1 MLDVAVSRVLCF
13 DRFSLDL
20 ARGCLRM
27 GDQDLEL
34 RPKTFEVL
42 KFLAMNAG
50 RLVAKQELYDA
61 VWPNVIVSDDS
72 IAQCIRELRSRLGDD
87 DHSLIKTVSR
97 RGYLLDTTVTTGA
110 PQSSIDTRTI
120 GVAPPPPAGSTSRHG
135 HMMSPAYGPR
145 LWAAIATVLISV
157 VWGATYLLGSTAS
170 LTGPQLASLPGFK
183 DCSLCPDMIVLPTG
197 EFMMGSPASEN
208 GHTDV
213 EGSPRRV
220 AVTKQIAI
228 GKLEV
233 TIEQIS
239 AFVAETGM
247 NVGGSCQLI
256 TDPSRKVA
264 TWGEPSVSMLS
275 PGFNVTPLHPAVCIS
290 WHEAQSYVAWLHRR
304 TGKPYR
310 LPTEAEW
317 EYAAR
322 AGTST
327 RYSFGNDETSL
338 CRYARFAD
346 LGSQFGWGDGCR
358 SDVASYGTTPVGAL
372 KPNPWGIFDM
382 HGNAWEWVEDCW
394 TPNPQAM
401 PTDGS
406 AFSRPG
412 SCEIGVIR
420 GGSFAAGS
428 RRVRSAIR
436 SPVRTTKH
444 FYNTGL
450 RVALS
455 LGG

>member
-1 MLDVAVSRVLCF
+1 MLDVAVARVLYF

-20 ARGCLRM
+20 ARGSLRM

-72 IAQCIRELRSRLGDD
+72 IAQCIRELRSKLGDTG
-87 DHSLIKTVSR
+87 HSLIKTMSR
-97 RGYLLDTTVTTGA
+97 RGYLLDTVVTTGA
-110 PQSSIDTRTI
+110 PSSIDTTAT
-120 GVAPPPPAGSTSRHG
+120 GMAPPPPAASPNRHG
-135 HMMSPAYGPR
+135 SMSPVHGPR
-145 LWAAIATVLISV
+145 LWAAIATVVISV
-157 VWGATYLLGSTAS
+157 VWGATFLLGSTAS
-170 LTGPQLASLPGFK
+170 LTGPHIGSPPSFK
-183 DCSLCPDMIVLPTG
+183 DCSLCPDMIILPTG

-208 GHTDV
+208 GHTDL
-213 EGSPRRV
+213 EGLPRRV
-220 AVTKQIAI
+220 NMSKRIAI

-233 TIEQIS
+233 TLEQIS
-239 AFVAETGM
+239 AFMAETGM
-247 NVGGSCQLI
+247 NVGGSCQPI
-256 TDPSRKVA
+256 IDPSRTVA
-264 TWGEPSVSMLS
+264 TWGEASVAMLS
-275 PGFNVTPLHPAVCIS
+275 PGYDVTQSHPAVCIN
-290 WHEAQSYVAWLHRR
+290 WHEAQSYVAWLQRR

-322 AGTST
+322 AGTTT

-338 CRYARFAD
+338 CAYARFAD

-358 SDVASYGTTPVGAL
+358 SNVASNGTTPVGAL

-394 TPNPQAM
+394 TPNPQEM
-401 PTDGS
+401 PIDGS

-436 SPVRTTKH
+436 APVRTTKH
-444 FYNTGL
+444 FYHIGL

>member
-1 MLDVAVSRVLCF
+1 MLDVAVSRVLHF
-13 DRFSLDL
+13 DKFSLDL
-20 ARGCLRM
+20 ARGCLRAC
-27 GDQDLEL
+27 GQDIEL
-34 RPKTFEVL
+34 RPKTFELL
-42 KFLAMNAG
+42 KFLAANAG

-72 IAQCIRELRSRLGDD
+72 IAQCIRELRLRLGDD
-87 DHSLIKTVSR
+87 NHSLIKTVSR
-97 RGYLLDTTVTTGA
+97 RGYLLDTVVTPGA
-110 PQSSIDTRTI
+110 PASSIDKGTTGI
-120 GVAPPPPAGSTSRHG
+120 AAALPPAHSASQHGTGS
-135 HMMSPAYGPR
+135 PIYGTR
-145 LWAAIATVLISV
+145 MWAAFVTVFVSV
-157 VWGATYLLGSTAS
+157 VWGATYLLGGTAFS
-170 LTGPQLASLPGFK
+170 TGPHVGSLPSFK

-208 GHTDV
+208 GHADV
-213 EGSPRRV
+213 EGLPRRV
-220 AVTKQIAI
+220 TISKQIAI
-228 GKLEV
+228 GKFEV
-233 TIEQIS
+233 TVEQMS
-239 AFVAETGM
+239 AFIAETGM
-247 NVGGSCQLI
+247 KVGGSCHLI
-256 TDPSRKVA
+256 PDPGRTVA
-264 TWGEPSVSMLS
+264 VWGEVTASMLA
-275 PGFNVTPLHPAVCIS
+275 PGFAITPSHPAVCIS
-290 WHEAQSYVAWLHRR
+290 WHDAQSYVAWLQRR

-338 CRYARFAD
+338 CGYARFAD

-358 SDVASYGTTPVGAL
+358 SNVATYGTAPVGSL
-372 KPNPWGIFDM
+372 KPNPWGLFDM

-394 TPNPQAM
+394 TPNAQQTPI
-401 PTDGS
+401 DGS
-406 AFSRPG
+406 AFLRPG

-444 FYNTGL
+444 FYNSGL

>member
-1 MLDVAVSRVLCF
+1 MLDVAASRVLYF
-13 DRFSLDL
+13 DKFSLDL
-20 ARGCLRM
+20 GRGCLRM

-72 IAQCIRELRSRLGDD
+72 IAQCIRELRGKLGDT
-87 DHSLIKTVSR
+87 DHSLIKTMSR
-97 RGYLLDTTVTTGA
+97 RGYLLDTTVTTEG
-110 PQSSIDTRTI
+110 PQSSIDTKAI
-120 GVAPPPPAGSTSRHG
+120 NKAPPAGSTAPQGS
-135 HMMSPAYGPR
+135 MSPVHGPR
-145 LWAAIATVLISV
+145 LWAAIVTVFISV
-157 VWGATYLLGSTAS
+157 VWGATFLLGNTAS
-170 LTGPQLASLPGFK
+170 LMGPHFASLPSFK
-183 DCSLCPDMIVLPTG
+183 DCSACPDMIILPTG
-197 EFMMGSPASEN
+197 EFMMGSPATEN

-220 AVTKQIAI
+220 NLSKRIAI

-233 TIEQIS
+233 TVEQVS
-239 AFVAETGM
+239 AFMAETGM
-247 NVGGSCQLI
+247 NVGGSCQPI
-256 TDPSRKVA
+256 IDPSRAVA

-275 PGFNVTPLHPAVCIS
+275 PGYKVTPSHPAVCIS
-290 WHEAQSYVAWLHRR
+290 WHEAQSYVAWLQRR

-322 AGTST
+322 AGTTT

-338 CRYARFAD
+338 CDYARFAD

-358 SDVASYGTTPVGAL
+358 SNVASYGTTRVGAL

-394 TPNPQAM
+394 TPNSQEM
-401 PTDGS
+401 PSDGS

-436 SPVRTTKH
+436 APVRTTKH
-444 FYNTGL
+444 FYHIGL

-455 LGG
+455 LGS

>member
-1 MLDVAVSRVLCF
+1 MLDVAVSRVLYF

-27 GDQDLEL
+27 GDQDLDL
-34 RPKTFEVL
+34 RPKAFEVL
-42 KFLAMNAG
+42 KYLAMNAG

-61 VWPNVIVSDDS
+61 VWPTVIVSDDS

-87 DHSLIKTVSR
+87 NHSLIKTVSR
-97 RGYLLDTTVTTGA
+97 RGYLLDTMVTEGA
-110 PQSSIDTRTI
+110 PPRSIDGAAASTAAVPTAHS
-120 GVAPPPPAGSTSRHG
+120 APQHGNASPMPA
-135 HMMSPAYGPR
+135 PR
-145 LWAAIATVLISV
+145 VWAAIATVFISV
-157 VWGATYLLGSTAS
+157 VWGATFLLGSTAS
-170 LTGPQLASLPGFK
+170 MTGPQLGSLPSFK
-183 DCSLCPDMIVLPTG
+183 DCSACPDMIVLPTG

-213 EGSPRRV
+213 EGQPRRV
-220 AVTKQIAI
+220 TISRRIAI
-228 GKLEV
+228 GKFEITV
-233 TIEQIS
+233 EQMS
-239 AFVAETGM
+239 AFMAETGM
-247 NVGGSCQLI
+247 NVGGSCHLI
-256 TDPSRKVA
+256 TDPSRTA
-264 TWGEPSVSMLS
+264 ANWGAPTASMLD
-275 PGFNVTPLHPAVCIS
+275 PGFNITPSHPAVCIS
-290 WHEAQSYVAWLHRR
+290 WHEAQSYVAWLQRR

-322 AGTST
+322 AGSTT

-338 CRYARFAD
+338 CGYARFAD

-358 SDVASYGTTPVGAL
+358 SNVPTYGTTPVGVL
-372 KPNPWGIFDM
+372 KPNPWGLFDM

-394 TPNPQAM
+394 TPNPREM
-401 PTDGS
+401 PVDGS

-412 SCEIGVIR
+412 SCETGVIR

-455 LGG
+455 LGD

>member
-1 MLDVAVSRVLCF
+1 MLDVAVSRVLYF

-20 ARGCLRM
+20 ARGCLRA
-27 GDQDLEL
+27 GDQNIEL

-42 KFLAMNAG
+42 KFLATNAG
-50 RLVAKQELYDA
+50 RLIAKQEFYDA

-97 RGYLLDTTVTTGA
+97 RGYLLDTVVTPGA
-110 PQSSIDTRTI
+110 PQSFIDSAAT
-120 GVAPPPPAGSTSRHG
+120 
-135 HMMSPAYGPR
+135 SPASVPTAHFAPQHGDTSPMHPPR
-145 LWAAIATVLISV
+145 LWAAIATVFISV
-157 VWGATYLLGSTAS
+157 VWGATFLLGNTAS
-170 LTGPQLASLPGFK
+170 LTGPHLGYLPSFK
-183 DCSLCPDMIVLPTG
+183 DCSACPDMIVLPAG
-197 EFMMGSPASEN
+197 EFLMGSPTSEN

-213 EGSPRRV
+213 EGLPRRV
-220 AVTKQIAI
+220 TISKRIAI
-228 GKLEV
+228 GKFEV
-233 TIEQIS
+233 TVEQMS
-239 AFVAETGM
+239 AFIAETGM
-247 NVGGSCQLI
+247 NVGGSCHLI
-256 TDPSRKVA
+256 PDPGRAVA

-275 PGFNVTPLHPAVCIS
+275 PGYNITPSHPAVCIS
-290 WHEAQSYVAWLHRR
+290 WHEAQSYVAWLQRR

-322 AGTST
+322 AGST
-327 RYSFGNDETSL
+327 ARYSFGNDETAL
-338 CRYARFAD
+338 CGYARFAD

-358 SDVASYGTTPVGAL
+358 SNVATYGTTPVGAL
-372 KPNPWGIFDM
+372 KPNPWGTFDM

-394 TPNPQAM
+394 TPNSHEAPM
-401 PTDGS
+401 DGS

-436 SPVRTTKH
+436 APVRTTKH
-444 FYNTGL
+444 FYHIGL

-455 LGG
+455 LGD

>member
-1 MLDVAVSRVLCF
+1 
-13 DRFSLDL
+13 
-20 ARGCLRM
+20 M

-72 IAQCIRELRSRLGDD
+72 IAQCIRELRSRLGDN
-87 DHSLIKTVSR
+87 DHSLIKTISR
-97 RGYLLDTTVTTGA
+97 RGYLLDTPVTTE
-110 PQSSIDTRTI
+110 
-120 GVAPPPPAGSTSRHG
+120 APPSTEASAIGIAPTPPTGSIAGDGSISSVH
-135 HMMSPAYGPR
+135 GPR
-145 LWAAIATVLISV
+145 LWAAIVTVFISV
-157 VWGATYLLGSTAS
+157 VWGATFLLGNTAS
-170 LTGPQLASLPGFK
+170 LTGLHLDNPPSFK
-183 DCSLCPDMIVLPTG
+183 DCSSCPDMIVLPTG

-213 EGSPRRV
+213 EGLPRRV
-220 AVTKQIAI
+220 NMSKRIAI

-247 NVGGSCQLI
+247 NVGGSCQPI
-256 TDPSRKVA
+256 IDPSHTVA

-275 PGFNVTPLHPAVCIS
+275 PGYDVTPSHPAVCIS
-290 WHEAQSYVAWLHRR
+290 WHEAQSYVAWLQRR

-322 AGTST
+322 AGTTT

-338 CRYARFAD
+338 CSYARFAD

-358 SDVASYGTTPVGAL
+358 SSVASNGTTPVGAL

-394 TPNPQAM
+394 TPNPQEM
-401 PTDGS
+401 PIDGS

-412 SCEIGVIR
+412 SCETGVIR

-436 SPVRTTKH
+436 APVRTTKH
-444 FYNTGL
+444 FYHIGL

-455 LGG
+455 LGS

>member
-1 MLDVAVSRVLCF
+1 MLDVAVSRVLYF
-13 DRFSLDL
+13 DTFSLDL
-20 ARGCLRM
+20 ARGCLRI
-27 GDQDLEL
+27 GDQNLEL

-42 KFLAMNAG
+42 RFLAMNAG

-72 IAQCIRELRSRLGDD
+72 IAQCIRELRSRLGDT
-87 DHSLIKTVSR
+87 DHKLIKTMSR
-97 RGYLLDTTVTTGA
+97 RGYLLDAVVTTEA
-110 PQSSIDTRTI
+110 PRSIDAKPI
-120 GVAPPPPAGSTSRHG
+120 SIAPPPAGPTDRHAG
-135 HMMSPAYGPR
+135 MSAVHGPR
-145 LWAAIATVLISV
+145 LWAAVVTLFISV
-157 VWGATYLLGSTAS
+157 VWGATFLLGNTAS
-170 LTGPQLASLPGFK
+170 LTRPHVGSLPSFK

-197 EFMMGSPASEN
+197 EFMMGSPANEN

-220 AVTKQIAI
+220 NVSKRIAI

-239 AFVAETGM
+239 AFMAETRM
-247 NVGGSCQLI
+247 TVGGSCQPI
-256 TDPSRKVA
+256 IDPSRAVA

-275 PGFNVTPLHPAVCIS
+275 PGYDVTPSHPAVCIS
-290 WHEAQSYVAWLHRR
+290 WHEAQAYVAWLQRR

-310 LPTEAEW
+310 LPTETEW

-338 CRYARFAD
+338 CDYARFAD

-358 SDVASYGTTPVGAL
+358 SNAASYGTTPVGAL
-372 KPNPWGIFDM
+372 KPNPWGLLDM
-382 HGNAWEWVEDCW
+382 HGNAWEWVEGCW
-394 TPNPQAM
+394 TPNPQEM
-401 PTDGS
+401 PIDGS

-436 SPVRTTKH
+436 APVRTTKH
-444 FYNTGL
+444 FYHIGL

-455 LGG
+455 LGS

>member
-1 MLDVAVSRVLCF
+1 MLDVAVSRVLYF

-34 RPKTFEVL
+34 RPKAFEVI
-42 KFLAMNAG
+42 KYLAMNAG

-72 IAQCIRELRSRLGDD
+72 IAQCIRELRGKLGDT

-97 RGYLLDTTVTTGA
+97 RGYLLDTIVTAGA
-110 PQSSIDTRTI
+110 PQSSIDRGAAATAS
-120 GVAPPPPAGSTSRHG
+120 VPAVDPAPQHG
-135 HMMSPAYGPR
+135 NASPMRAPR
-145 LWAAIATVLISV
+145 LWAAIATVFISV
-157 VWGATYLLGSTAS
+157 VWGATFLLGSPAS
-170 LTGPQLASLPGFK
+170 WTGPHLGSLPSFK
-183 DCSLCPDMIVLPTG
+183 DCGTCPDMIVLPTG
-197 EFMMGSPASEN
+197 EFMMGSPTSEN
-208 GHTDV
+208 GHIDI
-213 EGSPRRV
+213 EGLPRRV
-220 AVTKQIAI
+220 TISKRIAI
-228 GKLEV
+228 GKFEV
-233 TIEQIS
+233 TVEQMS
-239 AFVAETGM
+239 AFIAETGM
-247 NVGGSCQLI
+247 NIGGSCHLI
-256 TDPSRKVA
+256 TDPGRTVA
-264 TWGEPSVSMLS
+264 HWSDASASMLT
-275 PGFNVTPLHPAVCIS
+275 PGFDITPSHPAVCIS

-322 AGTST
+322 AGTAT

-338 CRYARFAD
+338 CGYARFAD

-358 SDVASYGTTPVGAL
+358 SNVAAYGTTPVGAL
-372 KPNPWGIFDM
+372 KPNPWGLFDM

-394 TPNPQAM
+394 TPNPQEM
-401 PTDGS
+401 PVDGS

-412 SCEIGVIR
+412 SCETGVIR

>member
-1 MLDVAVSRVLCF
+1 MLDVAVSRVLYF

-20 ARGCLRM
+20 ARGCLRI

-42 KFLAMNAG
+42 KFLAVNAG

-97 RGYLLDTTVTTGA
+97 RGYLLDTVATTEV
-110 PQSSIDTRTI
+110 PQSSLDTRAI
-120 GVAPPPPAGSTSRHG
+120 NIAPTPPAGSTAPQGS
-135 HMMSPAYGPR
+135 MSPAYGPR
-145 LWAAIATVLISV
+145 LWAAIATVFISV
-157 VWGATYLLGSTAS
+157 VWGATFLLGNTAS

-213 EGSPRRV
+213 EGSPRRINMS
-220 AVTKQIAI
+220 KRIAI

-322 AGTST
+322 AGTAT

-338 CRYARFAD
+338 CGYARFAD
-346 LGSQFGWGDGCR
+346 LGSQFGWSDGCR
-358 SDVASYGTTPVGAL
+358 SDVATYGTTTVGAL

-401 PTDGS
+401 PIDGS
-406 AFSRPG
+406 AFSQPG

-436 SPVRTTKH
+436 APVRTTKH
-444 FYNTGL
+444 FYNIGL

>member
-1 MLDVAVSRVLCF
+1 MLDVAVSRVLYF
-13 DRFSLDL
+13 DKFSLDL
-20 ARGCLRM
+20 ARGCLRL

-72 IAQCIRELRSRLGDD
+72 IAQCIRELRGKLGDT
-87 DHSLIKTVSR
+87 DHSLIKTMSR
-97 RGYLLDTTVTTGA
+97 RGYLLDTTVTTEA
-110 PQSSIDTRTI
+110 PQSDARAIDL
-120 GVAPPPPAGSTSRHG
+120 GLAPPTVSTAPKGSMRLAH
-135 HMMSPAYGPR
+135 GPR
-145 LWAAIATVLISV
+145 PWAVIVTVFISV
-157 VWGATYLLGSTAS
+157 VWGATFLLGNTAS
-170 LTGPQLASLPGFK
+170 LTGPQPASLPGFK
-183 DCSLCPDMIVLPTG
+183 DCSVCPDMIILPTG

-208 GHTDV
+208 GHIDV
-213 EGSPRRV
+213 EGLPRRV
-220 AVTKQIAI
+220 TVSKRIAI
-228 GKLEV
+228 GKFEV
-233 TIEQIS
+233 TIEQAS
-239 AFVAETGM
+239 AFMAETGM
-247 NVGGSCQLI
+247 NVGGSCQPI
-256 TDPSRKVA
+256 IDPSRAVA
-264 TWGEPSVSMLS
+264 TWGEPSVSMQS
-275 PGFNVTPLHPAVCIS
+275 PGYKVTPSHPAVCIS

-322 AGTST
+322 AGTTT
-327 RYSFGNDETSL
+327 RFSFGNDETSL
-338 CRYARFAD
+338 CDYARFAD
-346 LGSQFGWGDGCR
+346 LGSQFGWADGCR
-358 SDVASYGTTPVGAL
+358 SKMASYGTTPVGAL

-394 TPNPQAM
+394 TPNSQEM
-401 PTDGS
+401 PSDGS
-406 AFSRPG
+406 AFARPG
-412 SCEIGVIR
+412 SCETGVIR

-436 SPVRTTKH
+436 APVRTTKH
-444 FYNTGL
+444 FYHLGL

-455 LGG
+455 LGS